1 MRRIAVLLTM
11 LGVACALATQA
22 GAAGKPSISIV
33 RTGVKAG
40 AVTVTVKVANWRLLP
55 AQIGK
60 QPNAV
65 DGGHW
70 HLYVDGKYVAASGAL
85 TAASAKLSSGAHR
98 LRVELVNNDHSRL
111 APPVGSATV
120 TVKVTTAG
128 GAGAASGVG
137 PPIVDNMAGGD
148 MYGY

>member
-22 GAAGKPSISIV
+22 GAAAKPSVSIV

-40 AVTVTVKVANWRLLP
+40 AVTVTVKVANWRLLL

-70 HLYVDGKYVAASGAL
+70 HLYVDG
-85 TAASAKLSSGAHR
+85 
-98 LRVELVNNDHSRL
+98 
-111 APPVGSATV
+111 
-120 TVKVTTAG
+120 
-128 GAGAASGVG
+128 
-137 PPIVDNMAGGD
+137 
-148 MYGY
+148 

>member
-11 LGVACALATQA
+11 LGVACALAAQA

-33 RTGVKAG
+33 RTGVTAG
-40 AVTVTVKVANWRLLP
+40 AVTVTVKVENWRLLP

-60 QPNAV
+60 KPNEA

-70 HLYVDGKYVAASGAL
+70 HLYVDGKYVAASGTL
-85 TAASAKLSSGAHR
+85 TAATAKLSSGAHR
-98 LRVELVNNDHSRL
+98 LRVELVNNDHSSL

-120 TVKVTTAG
+120 TVKVAAAVR
-128 GAGAASGVG
+128 AGAAPGAGHPAS
-137 PPIVDNMAGGD
+137 DNMAGGD
-148 MYGY
+148 MAGY